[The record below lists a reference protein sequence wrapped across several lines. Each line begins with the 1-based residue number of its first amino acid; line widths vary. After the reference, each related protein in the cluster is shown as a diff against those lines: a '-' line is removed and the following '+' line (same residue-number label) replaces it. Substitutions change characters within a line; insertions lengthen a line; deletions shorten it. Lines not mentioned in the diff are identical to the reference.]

1 MTSPWPIQ
9 LCHSHADLIRATV
22 PLTMYNVHVLSCR
35 EGYRL
40 ENLSR
45 AQLERKLELCRN
57 YCQIFSILEPGTHG
71 MDNYRKNPLQ
81 SMEVYKTSD
90 KSIRKKV

>member
-1 MTSPWPIQ
+1 M
-9 LCHSHADLIRATV
+9 
-22 PLTMYNVHVLSCR
+22 SCR

-57 YCQIFSILEPGTHG
+57 YCQIFSILEPGTHEIKIFFKQHMLCSQFSG
-71 MDNYRKNPLQ
+71 IVRKQRGVKENRVLGTAFPEGL
-81 SMEVYKTSD
+81 EAA
-90 KSIRKKV
+90 KVLP